1 MDIQAT
7 KTELIQLL
15 LQTEDVSI
23 LEKIKNIFKTEKKD
37 WWNELSDLQKA
48 EIEEGEREIER
59 GEFVTWEDLRKEIKS
74 RKTSKINV

>member
-7 KTELIQLL
+7 KTELMHLL

-23 LEKIKNIFKTEKKD
+23 LEKIKNVFKTEKKD
-37 WWNELSDLQKA
+37 WWDELSDLQKA

-59 GEFVTWEDLRKEIKS
+59 GEFVTWEDLKKEIKL